1 MSLLKIAVV
10 DDHQLFREGMIS
22 LLERSDDLEVVGDS
36 SSVNELFELLAKT
49 KVDIVLMDVSMP
61 GGDGLEAIEKAR
73 EEFPK
78 VKFIVL
84 TMHAE
89 GQYVVKAVRNGAF
102 GYLIKNADEAELL
115 EAIKQVSLGKKY
127 FNKEISHLMIGNMA
141 IEGESHK
148 KLSEREL
155 EVLQLVSD
163 GKTTKEVA
171 ELLFVSTRTVET
183 HRVNMMKKLNV
194 QNTAELIKKAAH
206 LQLI

>member
-1 MSLLKIAVV
+1 MSTLKIAVV

-22 LLERSDDLEVVGDS
+22 LLERSEDLEVVGDA
-36 SSVNELFELLAKT
+36 SSVDELFQLLAKH
-49 KVDIVLMDVSMP
+49 KVDIVLMDISMP
-61 GGDGLEAIEKAR
+61 GGDGLDAIEQAR
-73 EEFPK
+73 DKFPK

-102 GYLIKNADEAELL
+102 GYLIKNADETELH
-115 EAIKQVSLGKKY
+115 EAIKQVSLGNKY

-141 IEGESHK
+141 VEGESHK
-148 KLSEREL
+148 KLSEREM
-155 EVLQLVSD
+155 EVLQLVSN
-163 GKTTKEVA
+163 GKTTKEIA
-171 ELLFVSTRTVET
+171 EELFVSTRTVET